1 MQTQEPFYSARRL
14 FPRGL
19 EQPQGSLRFGADAL
33 LLAAYAAHGVEGMN
47 EARRKQLTAAELGC
61 GCGAALLALA
71 LRCETVTGLG
81 LEREAPLVQ
90 AATAN
95 ALRLGLADRLHFA
108 QADLADR
115 ALLAALPDL
124 PGVNGCKAG
133 SLDLV
138 LANPP
143 YGVEGRPSQS
153 HMRERALRG
162 TQGAHV
168 AENRTQVL
176 TVFCRAAAGL
186 LRHQGYFFCIYDAL
200 ALPHLSSAL
209 DASGFGLR
217 GLLPVRTYASRP
229 ALRVLVLARKN
240 AAHQCAIEAPLTL
253 HVGKASGGK
262 KGTAQ
267 TESGQTD
274 TAQIDTAQTDT
285 AQTDTAQATTGSPR
299 WSAQALRFCPW
310 LG

>member
-1 MQTQEPFYSARRL
+1 MQTQKPFHSARQL

-33 LLAAYAAHGVEGMN
+33 LLAAYAARGVEGMN

-71 LRCETVTGLG
+71 LRCGTVTGFG
-81 LEREAPLVQ
+81 LDREAPLVL

-115 ALLAALPDL
+115 AFLAALPAL
-124 PGVNGCKAG
+124 PGMNGSKAG
-133 SLDLV
+133 NLDLV

-153 HMRERALRG
+153 HLRERALRG
-162 TQGAHV
+162 AQGAQV

-200 ALPHLSSAL
+200 ALPLLSSAL
-209 DASGFGLR
+209 DAAGFGLR

-240 AAHQCAIEAPLTL
+240 AAHQCVIEAPLTL
-253 HVGKASGGK
+253 HTGKASSGK

-267 TESGQTD
+267 TGSGQTD
-274 TAQIDTAQTDT
+274 TV
-285 AQTDTAQATTGSPR
+285 QTDTAQATTISPR

>member
-33 LLAAYAAHGVEGMN
+33 LLAAFAARGVEGMH

-115 ALLAALPDL
+115 ALLADLPDL
-124 PGVNGCKAG
+124 PCMPGVPGVNGCKAG

-162 TQGAHV
+162 AQGMQGTHV
-168 AENRTQVL
+168 AQNRTQVL
-176 TVFCRAAAGL
+176 TIFCRATAGL
-186 LRHQGYFFCIYDAL
+186 LRHQGYFFCIYDAP

-209 DASGFGLR
+209 DAAGFGLR
-217 GLLPVRTYASRP
+217 GLLPVRTHASGP

-240 AAHQCAIEAPLTL
+240 AAHQCAIETPLTL
-253 HVGKASGGK
+253 HVGKTITHKTSEGK
-262 KGTAQ
+262 TSPTRTSTAPKS
-267 TESGQTD
+267 TSE
-274 TAQIDTAQTDT
+274 
-285 AQTDTAQATTGSPR
+285 PR

>member
-33 LLAAYAAHGVEGMN
+33 LLAAFAARGVEGMN

-71 LRCETVTGLG
+71 LRCDTVTGLG
-81 LEREAPLVQ
+81 LEREPPLVQ

-115 ALLAALPDL
+115 ALLAALPDF
-124 PGVNGCKAG
+124 PGVNGSKAG

-176 TVFCRAAAGL
+176 TVFCRAAADL

-200 ALPHLSSAL
+200 ALPLLSSAL
-209 DASGFGLR
+209 DAAGFGLR
-217 GLLPVRTYASRP
+217 GLLPVRTHASRP

-253 HVGKASGGK
+253 HVGKPRGGK

-274 TAQIDTAQTDT
+274 TAQA
-285 AQTDTAQATTGSPR
+285 DTAQAITGSPR

>member
-33 LLAAYAAHGVEGMN
+33 LLAAFAARGVEGMN
-47 EARRKQLTAAELGC
+47 ETRRKQLTAAELGC

-90 AATAN
+90 VATAN

-115 ALLAALPDL
+115 ALLAALPATPAV

-153 HMRERALRG
+153 RMRERALRG

-209 DASGFGLR
+209 DAAGFGLR

-253 HVGKASGGK
+253 HVGKPRGGK
-262 KGTAQ
+262 Q
-267 TESGQTD
+267 
-274 TAQIDTAQTDT
+274 DTAQTKSGQTAT
-285 AQTDTAQATTGSPR
+285 AQADTAQATTVSPR
-299 WSAQALRFCPW
+299 WSVQALRFCPW

>member
-1 MQTQEPFYSARRL
+1 MQTQAPFYSARQL

-19 EQPQGSLRFGADAL
+19 EQPHGSLRFGADAL
-33 LLAAYAAHGVEGMN
+33 LLAAFAARGVEGMN
-47 EARRKQLTAAELGC
+47 EARRKQLTAADLGC

-95 ALRLGLADRLHFA
+95 ALHLGLADRLHFA
-108 QADLADR
+108 QADLADK
-115 ALLAALPDL
+115 AFISALPAAS
-124 PGVNGCKAG
+124 GYRAG

-143 YGVEGRPSQS
+143 YGVEGRPSPS
-153 HMRERALRG
+153 HLRERAMRG
-162 TQGAHV
+162 ARGK
-168 AENRTQVL
+168 EDRTQVL
-176 TVFCRAAAGL
+176 TFFCRAAAAL

-200 ALPHLSSAL
+200 ALPLLNSAL
-209 DASGFGLR
+209 DAAGFGLR
-217 GLLPVRTYASRP
+217 GLLPVRTHTSKP

-240 AAHQCAIEAPLTL
+240 TAHQCAIEAPLTL
-253 HVGKASGGK
+253 HAGKHCTP
-262 KGTAQ
+262 TA
-267 TESGQTD
+267 D
-274 TAQIDTAQTDT
+274 TGI
-285 AQTDTAQATTGSPR
+285 PR
-299 WSAQALRFCPW
+299 WSAQAMRFCPW

>member
-1 MQTQEPFYSARRL
+1 MQTQKPFHSARQL

-71 LRCETVTGLG
+71 LRCDTVTGLG

-115 ALLAALPDL
+115 ALLAALPDM
-124 PGVNGCKAG
+124 NGCKAG
-133 SLDLV
+133 NLDLV

-162 TQGAHV
+162 VQGAQV
-168 AENRTQVL
+168 AKNRTQVL

-200 ALPHLSSAL
+200 ALPLLSSAL
-209 DASGFGLR
+209 DAAGFGLR

-253 HVGKASGGK
+253 HVGKAHGGK

-267 TESGQTD
+267 AESGQTD
-274 TAQIDTAQTDT
+274 TAQA
-285 AQTDTAQATTGSPR
+285 DTAQATTISPR

>member
-33 LLAAYAAHGVEGMN
+33 LLAAFAARGVEGMN

-253 HVGKASGGK
+253 HVGKPRGGK

-267 TESGQTD
+267 TESGQTA
-274 TAQIDTAQTDT
+274 TAQADTAQT
-285 AQTDTAQATTGSPR
+285 TTVSPR

>member
-1 MQTQEPFYSARRL
+1 MQTQEPFFSARRL

-33 LLAAYAAHGVEGMN
+33 LLAAYAARGVETMN

-71 LRCETVTGLG
+71 LRCDTVTGLG

-115 ALLAALPDL
+115 ALLAALPAL
-124 PGVNGCKAG
+124 PAVLGVNGGKAG

-162 TQGAHV
+162 AQGTQGAQV

-200 ALPHLSSAL
+200 ALPLLSSAL
-209 DASGFGLR
+209 DAAGFGLR

-262 KGTAQ
+262 Q
-267 TESGQTD
+267 
-274 TAQIDTAQTDT
+274 DTAQTKSGQTAT
-285 AQTDTAQATTGSPR
+285 AQADTAQATTVSPR

>member
-33 LLAAYAAHGVEGMN
+33 LLAAFAARGVEGMN
-47 EARRKQLTAAELGC
+47 EARRKQITAAELGC

-71 LRCETVTGLG
+71 LRCGTVTGLG
-81 LEREAPLVQ
+81 LEREPPLVQ
-90 AATAN
+90 AATTN
-95 ALRLGLADRLHFA
+95 ALRLGLADRLHVA

-124 PGVNGCKAG
+124 PGAPGVNGCKAG

-162 TQGAHV
+162 AQGAQV

-186 LRHQGYFFCIYDAL
+186 LRHQGYFFCIYDAP

-209 DASGFGLR
+209 DAAGFGLR
-217 GLLPVRTYASRP
+217 GLLPVRTHASRP

-262 KGTAQ
+262 Q
-267 TESGQTD
+267 
-274 TAQIDTAQTDT
+274 DTAQTKSGQTAT
-285 AQTDTAQATTGSPR
+285 AQADTAQATTVSPR